1 MTQIHFLLLLFVT
14 VISFTNNRA
23 QDRAPHGLVYEN
35 PMAFSP
41 SAYSFFHPKAVP
53 PSIQDPCDGSHCS
66 PLLIAATVQSSLAQD
81 SRSTNEKSGSKFG
94 AGGIAGVIFGFIF
107 VVLLAM
113 GAYHVVITRRTN
125 SRRKNTVL
133 PSA

>member
-1 MTQIHFLLLLFVT
+1 MTQIQFLLLLFVT
-14 VISFTNNRA
+14 VISFTTNRA
-23 QDRAPHGLVYEN
+23 QDRAPHGLAHEN

-41 SAYSFFHPKAVP
+41 SAYDFFHPKVVP
-53 PSIQDPCDGSHCS
+53 PSIQDPCDGSNCA
-66 PLLIAATVQSSLAQD
+66 PFPIAATVQSSLAQE
-81 SRSTNEKSGSKFG
+81 SRSRYEKNGSKVG
-94 AGGIAGVIFGFIF
+94 AGGIAGVIFGFVF

-113 GAYHVVITRRTN
+113 GTYYVVITRRTN